1 MTFLLDSTIK
11 VTVILGAAL
20 LVMPLLRRQS
30 AALRHWVLAS
40 AIASAALAPFAQYVL
55 PSWRVPAV
63 APIIVPTE
71 FTRTIAADVAL
82 DRTRAETAALPVERT
97 APWALV
103 TPVWIGGALV
113 SLLVLAFGT
122 ARLAGFA
129 LKAELIRDGVWAR
142 LAERLRVDIGL
153 ARPVTL
159 LLTTHPS
166 LLVTWGFR
174 RPRLI
179 IPAGALTWREDRI
192 RLVLGH
198 ELAHIRRGDWVAQ
211 CLGEVLRAVFWF
223 NPLIWIVCRRLRQE
237 SECAA
242 DDAVLARGVE
252 GRDYAAELVDIAR
265 DLRQRRVWV
274 PAPAIAHTSG
284 FERRIKAM
292 LDTRLNRR
300 PVKRSTALWAALS
313 CLVVAIPIAA
323 AQAALSSLSGLIVDP
338 TNAVL
343 PGVELTLT
351 HAASGAKVQV
361 HSNREGR
368 YEFAGLAPGEY
379 IFESKLPGFASF
391 AGKLVVSGQDVQRD
405 LKLDVGT
412 LQETVTVGAGPGWA
426 ALEPT
431 PAQARQ
437 REEANAK
444 VEAMR
449 AKLAASRSPGGAA
462 VSGSSGVPRIG
473 GNIRVPMKLVDMR
486 PVYPAAL
493 ATNGISGTV
502 QLRANIDTQG
512 NVSTIAVLS
521 ASHPEFATSATNAVR
536 QWQFSPTLLNG
547 QEIDVVMNV
556 AVNFEY
562 RP

>member
-1 MTFLLDSTIK
+1 MMTLLLDSTIK
-11 VTVILGAAL
+11 VTLILGVAL
-20 LVMPLLRRQS
+20 LAMPLLRRQS
-30 AALRHWVLAS
+30 AALRHFVLAI
-40 AIASAALAPFAQYVL
+40 AVASAALAPFAQYVL

-63 APIIVPTE
+63 APVIVPSE
-71 FTRTIAADVAL
+71 FTRILPANVDLGRAATSQSDQASPV
-82 DRTRAETAALPVERT
+82 RTS
-97 APWALV
+97 PWALIV
-103 TPVWIGGALV
+103 PAWIAGGVL

-122 ARLAGFA
+122 VRLVRFA
-129 LKAELIRDGVWAR
+129 VNAKRIEHGVWAR
-142 LAERLRVDIGL
+142 LAERLRVEIGL
-153 ARPVTL
+153 TRPVTL

-179 IPAGALTWREDRI
+179 IPAGAVDWDEERI
-192 RLVLGH
+192 QLVLGH
-198 ELAHIRRGDWVAQ
+198 ELAHIRRGDWLAQ
-211 CLGEVLRAVFWF
+211 CLAEVLRAVFWF

-252 GRDYAAELVDIAR
+252 GPEYAAQLVDIAR

-300 PVKRSTALWAALS
+300 PVKRSTALYAALF
-313 CLVVAIPIAA
+313 CLAVAIPIAA

-343 PGVELTLT
+343 PGVQLTLT
-351 HAASGAKVQV
+351 NPQTGAKFEVQ
-361 HSNREGR
+361 SNREGR

-379 IFESKLPGFASF
+379 IFETKLPGFQSF
-391 AGKLVVSGQDVQRD
+391 TGKLVVTGQDVQRD

-412 LQETVTVGAGPGWA
+412 LQETITVGAGPGW
-426 ALEPT
+426 PPPKPMD
-431 PAQARQ
+431 PAQRQ
-437 REEANAK
+437 KMEEL
-444 VEAMR
+444 R
-449 AKLAASRSPGGAA
+449 AKLAASRSPAGASA
-462 VSGSSGVPRIG
+462 PDRPGVPRIG
-473 GNIRVPMKLVDMR
+473 GNIRVPMKLVDVR

-493 ATNGISGTV
+493 ATNGVSGTV
-502 QLRANIDTQG
+502 QLRAVIDTQG
-512 NVSTIAVLS
+512 NVSNVAVLS

-536 QWQFSPTLLNG
+536 QWQFSATLLNG
-547 QEIDVVMNV
+547 QEIEVVMNV
-556 AVNFEY
+556 AVTYEY